1 MLCSRVLSVAK
12 VIEVGELSLESL
24 RFEHCVFVKAH
35 RSLPCTL
42 TVSRSS
48 KVQGSGIYICF
59 DTPLRET
66 IFWTLP
72 EKFFE
77 RPKPK
82 GTRAMR
88 RGTSRKMPRK
98 STGLTDRLTLP
109 MRPDL
114 LREIDQVRG
123 DVPRV
128 AWIRREL
135 ALAVTRHRP
144 RPRKRDGKPK

>member
-24 RFEHCVFVKAH
+24 SYCVCVKAH
-35 RSLPCTL
+35 CSLPCTL
-42 TVSRSS
+42 TVSQSS
-48 KVQGSGIYICF
+48 KVPGNGINIRF
-59 DTPLRET
+59 HTPLRET
-66 IFWTLP
+66 FFGRYLK
-72 EKFFE
+72 KFFG

-109 MRPDL
+109 MRPEL

-144 RPRKRDGKPK
+144 RPRKRDGKSK

>member
-1 MLCSRVLSVAK
+1 M
-12 VIEVGELSLESL
+12 IL
-24 RFEHCVFVKAH
+24 RYEKHFLDATRK
-35 RSLPCTL
+35 
-42 TVSRSS
+42 
-48 KVQGSGIYICF
+48 
-59 DTPLRET
+59 
-66 IFWTLP
+66 IFWTAQI
-72 EKFFE
+72 
-77 RPKPK
+77 K

-88 RGTSRKMPRK
+88 LGTSRKMPRK

-109 MRPDL
+109 MRPEL

-144 RPRKRDGKPK
+144 RPRKRDGKTK